1 MNRVMLKKIVL
12 LLLVLALATQ
22 LTGCAAIK
30 KFFRH
35 PFSFWQ
41 DHPEDATLFIPADA
55 GDTAAFSADA
65 GDSDAVMVGPAAQA
79 ADSAAV
85 AADTRAPA
93 AATAA
98 TRPAATAAGN
108 LQVEVTAVP
117 QREGA
122 MRFAEHGGLN
132 IPPGRTAQ
140 SRWQV
145 TGTTENP
152 RWDWLTPFPVDT
164 VIDPEPYLV
173 PPAAMAEWDADWQ
186 RAINLPVIAPA
197 NLAGPDTAPARRQA
211 VRP

>member
-1 MNRVMLKKIVL
+1 MRLPLSVALVTT
-12 LLLVLALATQ
+12 LLVPP
-22 LTGCAAIK
+22 GAA
-30 KFFRH
+30 H
-35 PFSFWQ
+35 
-41 DHPEDATLFIPADA
+41 
-55 GDTAAFSADA
+55 
-65 GDSDAVMVGPAAQA
+65 AQN
-79 ADSAAV
+79 
-85 AADTRAPA
+85 PA
-93 AATAA
+93 AAQGAA
-98 TRPAATAAGN
+98 EDSLRALLVAAHGQATAAGN